1 MSSGKERIKSIYNV
15 ILNNRENPKIR
26 SEFYEVVC
34 SKIMGGKESLSK
46 KTFVETFFKI
56 KKEISDI
63 YEKVKSDSALASS
76 TKKMITKEKN
86 LIKATEKLPRL
97 IILIGGP
104 GAGKSFF
111 YNKLITE
118 YIGSSDFVY
127 LNRDDIISM
136 IPEYKNVINSND
148 YLRSSSLSD
157 TITNDDLEGLGIKY
171 EGIEDM
177 EITYKDIE
185 DLKNNNYFASG
196 MPFNKEID
204 TYFNEILNKCL
215 EDCIPLFLDITG
227 ESYDKL
233 EENIAKFYD
242 KGFLVNLVHIY
253 RNTNKQEME
262 AIKIGIQERQNH
274 IGRSILNIDNLP
286 GTYRKIKGN
295 FEKIKRMVNKYNLSD
310 RIHCIE
316 CNHSVTDKKGD
327 EYSAKCK
334 EKNMEDC
341 QNSII
346 DHILTPDEKTKL
358 MVNGEKK
365 RMEKDSEVYGGNK
378 TRKYSKRH
386 IKYRKKKS
394 SKMKRTKKK

>member
-15 ILNNRENPKIR
+15 ILNNREKQ
-26 SEFYEVVC
+26 EVRDAFGKVVY
-34 SKIMGGKESLSK
+34 SKIMGDKESLSK
-46 KTFVETFFKI
+46 KTFVETFLKI
-56 KKEISDI
+56 QDEIYDI
-63 YEKVKSDSALASS
+63 YEEIESEPDLPS
-76 TKKMITKEKN
+76 ITKGMVVKEKK
-86 LIKATEKLPRL
+86 LIKATENLIALIISQLPRL

-104 GAGKSFF
+104 GAGKSIF

-118 YIGSSDFVY
+118 YIGSSNFVY

-157 TITNDDLEGLGIKY
+157 TITDDDMKYLGIKY

-177 EITYKDIE
+177 GITYKDIE

-204 TYFNEILNKCL
+204 IYFNEILNKCL
-215 EDCIPLFLDITG
+215 EDCIPLILDITG
-227 ESYDKL
+227 ESYQKL
-233 EENIAKFYD
+233 EENITKFYD

-253 RNTNKQEME
+253 RNTNKNEMD

-274 IGRSILNIDNLP
+274 IGRSILNIDKLP
-286 GTYRKIKGN
+286 ETYRRIKRN
-295 FEKIKRMVNKYNLSD
+295 FENIKRMVNKKNLSD
-310 RIHCIE
+310 LIHCIE
-316 CNHSVTDKKGD
+316 CNHSVTDKKG
-327 EYSAKCK
+327 K
-334 EKNMEDC
+334 ENMEDC

-365 RMEKDSEVYGGNK
+365 SMEKDSEFFGGNK

-386 IKYRKKKS
+386 IKCRKKKTY
-394 SKMKRTKKK
+394 KIKRN